1 MRSMTG
7 FGRGTAP
14 LSGGA
19 VVVEIRSL
27 NHRYLDV
34 HARVSSDLAEH
45 ATWVEQ
51 MVRQQVARGRYDIS
65 VRVEGSVAPQ
75 PRMVLSH
82 ARALHAQMNELAKE
96 LGVSPP
102 QGLEWLTALPELME
116 RPSLADAEEA
126 RSALSEATKSA
137 LAALDAMRGAE
148 GRSMET
154 DLRERVSSVR
164 VLIDRIRARA
174 PEMSQEYRGRLQNRL
189 AKLLSGQH
197 AALDPT
203 RLELEVA
210 LLADKSDVSEELVR
224 LDSHFEQFD
233 SFVASADAV
242 GRRLDFLLQEIG
254 REVNTIGSKCQDI
267 AVAHTVVELKAEVER
282 LREQVQNVE

>member
-1 MRSMTG
+1 MTG